1 MANLTNT
8 SSDNLDT
15 EQQFARLTNIMWI
28 LAGIVFIL
36 SLITIIIKV
45 MGSSEVS
52 SLRYNVIIGVSEIG
66 SRYELLKLP
75 LAGFLISAVNF
86 FLAKYN
92 KSNQQIISLLAS
104 VVTLSLNMILLL
116 AATLLF
122 QVN

>member
-8 SSDNLDT
+8 SSHNLDT

-116 AATLLF
+116 AAALLF

>member
-8 SSDNLDT
+8 SSHNLDT

-75 LAGFLISAVNF
+75 LAGFLISVVNF

-116 AATLLF
+116 AAALLF